1 MTDIRKIKQKEF
13 TEKII
18 ENNYSHIYIIA
29 PRVGKTKIMIDSLIG
44 KEHKNIAITVPRE
57 TIITSWKEELV
68 KWKSP
73 LNPTFICNNSLS
85 KLDSSVDVDKVP
97 NDSEN
102 VSE

>member
-57 TIITSWKEELV
+57 TIITSWKKELV

-73 LNPTFICNNSLS
+73 LNPTFICNN
-85 KLDSSVDVDKVP
+85 KL
-97 NDSEN
+97 N
-102 VSE
+102 VV